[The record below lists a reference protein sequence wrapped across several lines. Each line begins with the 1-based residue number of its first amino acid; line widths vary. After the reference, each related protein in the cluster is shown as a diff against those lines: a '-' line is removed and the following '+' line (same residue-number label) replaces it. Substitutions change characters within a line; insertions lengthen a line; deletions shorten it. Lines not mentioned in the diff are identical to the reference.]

1 MPPAR
6 GGCLI
11 LGNPCLLG
19 FTQIPGRSKSLQKLV
34 SERGQ
39 ASRLEWQKLVA
50 CLPAETVSGEHP
62 ENQKSPN
69 QAGRRL
75 PGLRGVLS
83 IFLVIRRLRRGP
95 EHIAG
100 QPSSPLDPRL
110 SSHPEVIHLHWWGG
124 V

>member
-1 MPPAR
+1 M
-6 GGCLI
+6 I
-11 LGNPCLLG
+11 LGNPCPLG
-19 FTQIPGRSKSLQKLV
+19 FTPIPGRSKSLQKLV

-50 CLPAETVSGEHP
+50 CSLQTPYQGSTPKTRSLP
-62 ENQKSPN
+62 
-69 QAGRRL
+69 GRRL

-83 IFLVIRRLRRGP
+83 IFLVIRHLRRGP
-95 EHIAG
+95 EHITG
-100 QPSSPLDPRL
+100 QSPSPPDPRL